1 MATAADIC
9 QSALEDLGVLGTGQT
24 MASGDLDICFK
35 ALNQLM
41 DQYAAE
47 RLMIY
52 TVTGTTWTIAANDG
66 TYSVGATAPAGNVII
81 ARPTYISHVNYRN
94 TSTSPV
100 LELPLKLL
108 TDDEWANTPLKTLT
122 SVLPI
127 AAYYNPT
134 YPLGTLNLWP
144 VPTSTTLQGVLY
156 APQQSGRFTAT
167 SDTISLPAG
176 YERFLVKSLALD
188 VAAKF
193 GAVPSPA
200 IQEAYRQAKMVVKAS
215 NSRQMDMG
223 FDAMVKDSY
232 MNGYYRFLAGV

>member
-1 MATAADIC
+1 MATAAEIC
-9 QSALEDLGVLGTGQT
+9 QSALEDLGVLGSGQT
-24 MASGDLDICFK
+24 MASGDLDICFR

-52 TVTGTTWTIAANDG
+52 TITGTTWTIAANDG
-66 TYSVGATAPAGNVII
+66 TYTVGAAGNVVI
-81 ARPTYISHVNYRN
+81 ARPVFISHVNYRN
-94 TSTSPV
+94 TATTPV

-134 YPLGTLNLWP
+134 YPLGTLELWP
-144 VPTSTTLQGVLY
+144 VPTSSTLTGVLY
-156 APQQSGRFTAT
+156 APQQAGRFTAS
-167 SDTISLPAG
+167 SDTVSLPPG

-200 IQEAYRQAKMVVKAS
+200 IIQAARDARAVVKAS
-215 NSRQMDMG
+215 NTRQMDMG
-223 FDAMVKDSY
+223 FDCMVQDSY
-232 MNGYYRFLAGV
+232 MNGYYRFLAGS